1 MQFQCFAKLM
11 ILTNVLEYK
20 NLPVRFC
27 GARSLDIRESHEK
40 TVFRDPDGDGLP
52 FTGPEK

>member
-1 MQFQCFAKLM
+1 MQFQCFAKL

-27 GARSLDIRESHEK
+27 GARSFDVRESHEK
-40 TVFRDPDGDGLP
+40 TVCRDPDEDGFP